1 MELNIENRNP
11 NIIQGNIAYHDTILD
26 GIQEFLKENL
36 QKNYIEPSEIIQK
49 KENYLEKQQINSDNF
64 QRLREQVA
72 NSEQLKEQL
81 IEEQEKNN
89 LLNVERNK
97 QDLSIQELKLKL
109 GIPVD
114 SPILPSGLPE
124 GHLEESPKPS
134 SEYSILMDK
143 LNTLISNLSQKNE
156 SPSFSSNVFDEH
168 NKLLINKRMSDIDE
182 KLYDLTRKLNT
193 REPPPPINPYQYP
206 QPPGMSP
213 FYQPP
218 SYIQNP
224 FQKVAQMVTEP
235 NNLNQNNQSE
245 PVPNPFKQMAQIETE
260 SVNQNSTQIDRE
272 GASSPEEDKKKDIND
287 NFKHLLEKVSDL
299 DQKYS
304 SLVSSNQDQHDHTQS
319 VPPIT
324 VNINNDLDKHNPE
337 PEKSLKQTQNKSE
350 NQPQHLVESK
360 EEEEEDDNIQY
371 NFGKSSNPYEY
382 IYNNT
387 DDIIFEKK
395 PILSGGTKIEKF
407 KRLRKLK

>member
-11 NIIQGNIAYHDTILD
+11 NIIQGNIAYNDTILD

-97 QDLSIQELKLKL
+97 QDLSIQELKLKF

-114 SPILPSGLPE
+114 SPILPEGLPE
-124 GHLEESPKPS
+124 EHLEESPKPS
-134 SEYSILMDK
+134 TEYSLLMDK
-143 LNTLISNLSQKNE
+143 LNTLISNLSHKNE

-193 REPPPPINPYQYP
+193 REPAPPINPYQYP

-245 PVPNPFKQMAQIETE
+245 PVPNPFKQMAQMGTE
-260 SVNQNSTQIDRE
+260 RVNQNSSQLDRE
-272 GASSPEEDKKKDIND
+272 GASSHGEDKKKDIND
-287 NFKHLLEKVSDL
+287 NFKQLLEKVSDL

-360 EEEEEDDNIQY
+360 EEQEEDDNIQY

>member
-36 QKNYIEPSEIIQK
+36 QKNYIEPSEIIEK

-114 SPILPSGLPE
+114 SPILPESLSE
-124 GHLEESPKPS
+124 GHLEESPKPP

-193 REPPPPINPYQYP
+193 REPAPPINPYQYP

-260 SVNQNSTQIDRE
+260 RVNQNSSQLDRE
-272 GASSPEEDKKKDIND
+272 GASSPGEDKKKDIND
-287 NFKHLLEKVSDL
+287 NFKQLLEKVSDL

-304 SLVSSNQDQHDHTQS
+304 NLVSSNQDQHDHTQS
-319 VPPIT
+319 VSPIT

-360 EEEEEDDNIQY
+360 EEQEEDDNIQY

-395 PILSGGTKIEKF
+395 PILSGGAKIEKF